1 MILITNYEDLNNLMW
16 FTCKDEEDGITPDED
31 CLGLIRYV
39 YETIHAVHGHCELV
53 VDSEKNGY
61 FWISETMKEC
71 LSDEDIVSLRESV
84 NAFHCLKRQ
93 GFLRKTTMWKS
104 FKEGTNKG
112 LQAEDI
118 FRNKVNNDEEYRHS
132 LSQHLGLHD
141 GIHVI
146 SAEKVTKKNGHILKH
161 SEQWSA
167 LKIGTRETSPTSKA
181 DICLKLSDDSQ
192 VFLSL
197 KYKEG
202 RITSA
207 DCYET
212 TAILMSVYSVYKA
225 QLDEQENITLSKIL
239 TELCESLKAF
249 RKFREVPEGYN
260 YTKLNDM
267 RNTLETNPKFTEVY
281 KWIDEYEVVKVKAND
296 LWSQLREAH
305 PHYVREVVKE
315 CLSGHL
321 KFSQGKG
328 IAERMCILADDHTIQ
343 TIINIQAHN
352 KPLEKFITETLE
364 KKSGK
369 RPFAC
374 KSAKTTLWIRMF

>member
-1 MILITNYEDLNNLMW
+1 MIRVSKYEDINNLLW
-16 FTCKDEEDGITPDED
+16 VCKDKDGAIIPDED

-53 VDSEKNGY
+53 ADPVKNGY

-84 NAFHCLKRQ
+84 NALQCLKRQ

-118 FRNKVNNDEEYRHS
+118 FRNNVNNDEEYRHS

-161 SEQWSA
+161 SEQWSV
-167 LKIGTRETSPTSKA
+167 LKTGTRETSPTSKA
-181 DICLKLSDDSQ
+181 DVCLKLSDDSQ

-225 QLDEQENITLSKIL
+225 QLDEQANITLAKIL

-249 RKFREVPEGYN
+249 RKFRKVPKGYG
-260 YTKLNDM
+260 YDTLNKG
-267 RNTLETNPKFTEVY
+267 RKILETNPEFSEVY
-281 KWIDEYEVVKVKAND
+281 KWIDEYEVVKVKANN
-296 LWSQLREAH
+296 LWSQLRESY
-305 PHYVREVVKE
+305 PHYIREVVRE

-352 KPLEKFITETLE
+352 QPLENFITETLE

-374 KSAKTTLWIRMF
+374 KSAKSTLWIRMF